1 MEILNRKARFN
12 YFIIEEIECGIELF
26 GSEVKSIR
34 NGNCNIKDSYGVIR
48 NNEVY
53 LINMFIKN
61 YKEASIFNKEETR
74 KRRLLLHKKE
84 IIKLDN
90 GYYLE
95 TIIEETSMARAANQK
110 TARKT
115 ANYKNAQGA
124 IMFSVTV
131 TGTFTY
137 TGSSST
143 CTKSVAEAS
152 SKNTNWKISS
162 KSASKSGN
170 KATAKAIAKRYVDG
184 VAVETQNCTVTLI
197 CSSNGSL
204 K

>member
-1 MEILNRKARFN
+1 
-12 YFIIEEIECGIELF
+12 
-26 GSEVKSIR
+26 
-34 NGNCNIKDSYGVIR
+34 
-48 NNEVY
+48 
-53 LINMFIKN
+53 
-61 YKEASIFNKEETR
+61 
-74 KRRLLLHKKE
+74 
-84 IIKLDN
+84 
-90 GYYLE
+90 
-95 TIIEETSMARAANQK
+95 MARAANQK

-170 KATAKAIAKRYVDG
+170 KATAKAIAKIYVDG

>member
-1 MEILNRKARFN
+1 MKKIITLLTIVSSILFLSLPVSA
-12 YFIIEEIECGIELF
+12 L
-26 GSEVKSIR
+26 
-34 NGNCNIKDSYGVIR
+34 DQ
-48 NNEVY
+48 
-53 LINMFIKN
+53 
-61 YKEASIFNKEETR
+61 
-74 KRRLLLHKKE
+74 KKE

-152 SKNTNWKISS
+152 SKNTNWK
-162 KSASKSGN
+162 SGN

-184 VAVETQNCTVTLI
+184 VAVETQNCTVTLT

>member
-1 MEILNRKARFN
+1 MKKIITLLTIVSSILFLSLPVSA
-12 YFIIEEIECGIELF
+12 L
-26 GSEVKSIR
+26 
-34 NGNCNIKDSYGVIR
+34 DQ
-48 NNEVY
+48 
-53 LINMFIKN
+53 
-61 YKEASIFNKEETR
+61 
-74 KRRLLLHKKE
+74 KKE

-95 TIIEETSMARAANQK
+95 TIKETSMARAANQK

>member
-1 MEILNRKARFN
+1 MKKIITLLTIVSSILFLSLPVSA
-12 YFIIEEIECGIELF
+12 L
-26 GSEVKSIR
+26 
-34 NGNCNIKDSYGVIR
+34 DQ
-48 NNEVY
+48 
-53 LINMFIKN
+53 
-61 YKEASIFNKEETR
+61 
-74 KRRLLLHKKE
+74 KKE

-110 TARKT
+110 TAS
-115 ANYKNAQGA
+115 YKNAQGA